1 MTKRYQV
8 ILHSQ
13 MGPRTGLLTL
23 EQRESYLKGSLLLM
37 GYENTVRGILAED
50 GAVHIFHPIR
60 TAVGTLPCETV
71 LMVENGKLCGMVSLG
86 DLALR
91 EESSYDAGDALIEIS
106 NGLSSRD

>member
-71 LMVENGKLCGMVSLG
+71 LMVENGKLTGATTAETCRIRWEGVPLPDDRPAES
-86 DLALR
+86 R
-91 EESSYDAGDALIEIS
+91 QEEQEP
-106 NGLSSRD
+106 